1 MTSARYTTEDG
12 EDSDSGWAKNDVG
25 GLSRANLSATRA
37 GSQPASDRP
46 TPLFWTADGLL
57 PFTIYLAV
65 PALLGN
71 SWEQARTIRDASLFS
86 AIAATVSSAPFLSL
100 IRLKSYRSFA

>member
-1 MTSARYTTEDG
+1 MASTRCTTEDG

-46 TPLFWTADGLL
+46 TPFFWTADGLL
-57 PFTIYLAV
+57 PFTIYPAARALAPQPA
-65 PALLGN
+65 PALLGD
-71 SWEQARTIRDASLFS
+71 SWGQPR
-86 AIAATVSSAPFLSL
+86 L
-100 IRLKSYRSFA
+100 IRAIVWFS